1 MLVVVVLGSTRMG
14 APLIRLSWKTSFRL
28 VWSYVESYVH
38 TRLPRRIQSTVY
50 KILELDMTAGRV
62 HLLSI
67 PIKKTKTLTVSMGRA
82 GCRGAAAADTK
93 IKCSIGLPCRPAFS
107 N

>member
-1 MLVVVVLGSTRMG
+1 MLSRM
-14 APLIRLSWKTSFRL
+14 F
-28 VWSYVESYVH
+28 

-50 KILELDMTAGRV
+50 RITRTRHDSWTSPSA
-62 HLLSI
+62 I
-67 PIKKTKTLTVSMGRA
+67 DTDKKETKTLTESMGKA

-93 IKCSIGLPCRPAFS
+93 IKCSIALPCRPAFS

>member
-1 MLVVVVLGSTRMG
+1 MR

-28 VWSYVESYVH
+28 LWSYVESYVH
-38 TRLPRRIQSTVY
+38 TRLPRRIRSTVY

-67 PIKKTKTLTVSMGRA
+67 PIKKTKTLTVSMGEGGLQ
-82 GCRGAAAADTK
+82 GC
-93 IKCSIGLPCRPAFS
+93 CSRRH
-107 N
+107 